1 MSRFGRHLSE
11 ARPLTAVAAA
21 LVAAGCA
28 AAAPAPPVAG
38 TRFTAAWE
46 AGQLEAAVE
55 AFESDTSLAHDPVL
69 TFRAG
74 LAYAH
79 PANPARDLRRAR
91 ELLQRIAASDSTIAL
106 ARDAASV
113 LALLDAERAQRLE
126 GDALRRELEALKAI
140 DLEARE
146 PPAADSTGADP
157 P

>member
-1 MSRFGRHLSE
+1 
-11 ARPLTAVAAA
+11 VATA

-28 AAAPAPPVAG
+28 AAAPAPPAAG
-38 TRFTAAWE
+38 TRFAAAWKS
-46 AGQLEAAVE
+46 GQLEAAVE
-55 AFESDTSLAHDPVL
+55 AFESDTSLSHDPTL

-91 ELLQRIAASDSTIAL
+91 ELLLRVAASDSTIAL

-113 LALLDAERAQRLE
+113 LALLDAERAQRLQS
-126 GDALRRELEALKAI
+126 DALRRELEALKAI
-140 DLEARE
+140 DLEAQE
-146 PPAADSTGADP
+146 PPATDSTGADP

>member
-1 MSRFGRHLSE
+1 MSRLALRFFDAL
-11 ARPLTAVAAA
+11 PVTAVAAA
-21 LVAAGCA
+21 LVVAGCA
-28 AAAPAPPVAG
+28 AAAPTPPVAG

-46 AGQLEAAVE
+46 AGELEAAVE
-55 AFESDTSLAHDPVL
+55 AFESDTSLIHDPAL
-69 TFRAG
+69 SFRAG

-91 ELLQRIAASDSTIAL
+91 ELLQRVGASDSTIAL

-113 LALLDAERAQRLE
+113 LALLDAERAQRLQ